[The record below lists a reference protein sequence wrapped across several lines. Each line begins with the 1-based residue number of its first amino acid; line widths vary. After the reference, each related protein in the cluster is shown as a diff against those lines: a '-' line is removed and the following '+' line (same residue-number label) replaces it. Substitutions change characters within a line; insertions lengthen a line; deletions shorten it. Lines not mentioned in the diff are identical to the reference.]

1 MNDLEQLREDLRAT
15 APEPRP
21 QFVARL
27 ERRAEAGFKESKPAK
42 PPRQINLWA
51 PAVALGCTALIA
63 LVIAIGSAGTGGD
76 DEEAAS
82 GSGDAGIAL
91 DDSGGSAASAP
102 QTSSAPE
109 ASRSRDFNGNLYEF
123 SAAAGD
129 DGAQRRVVEQRTSL
143 ELAAGAD
150 EFTDVT
156 DNVLRVAD
164 DTNAIVLRSSVS
176 ERDRR
181 GLARFDLRVPAS
193 RLDEAMAE
201 LSRLAHVTSRRAA
214 TEDITA
220 AYVSAADRL
229 EDARAE
235 RRALLKALERAD
247 TENEAEALRQQI
259 RFARD
264 RIVTA
269 ERDVDALQRRAD
281 RARVSVTVRS
291 TGRKAAG
298 VWTPGDAV
306 DDAGRIL
313 EVAVGVIVVT
323 AAVLAPIAVLA
334 LLGALLARTV
344 RRRRREAALDA
355 G

>member
-1 MNDLEQLREDLRAT
+1 MNDLEQLREDIRAT

-21 QFVARL
+21 QFEARL
-27 ERRAEAGFKESKPAK
+27 ERRVEAGFRTSKPEK
-42 PPRQINLWA
+42 PPRQIKLWG
-51 PAVALGCTALIA
+51 PAAALACTALVA
-63 LVIAIGSAGTGGD
+63 VVVGIGLSGGGD
-76 DEEAAS
+76 DEAMELGSEGGSSAEVAPQSDDAA
-82 GSGDAGIAL
+82 GDA
-91 DDSGGSAASAP
+91 SRAP
-102 QTSSAPE
+102 APLP
-109 ASRSRDFNGNLYEF
+109 RSRDFNG
-123 SAAAGD
+123 SALAYG
-129 DGAQRRVVEQRTSL
+129 DGAAERRRVVEQRTSL
-143 ELAAGAD
+143 ELEAGAD
-150 EFTDVT
+150 EFTDVS
-156 DNVLRVAD
+156 DGVLRVAD

-214 TEDITA
+214 TEDITG

-229 EDARAE
+229 KDARAE
-235 RRALLKALERAD
+235 RRALLKALEKAD

-264 RIVTA
+264 RIVA
-269 ERDVDALQRRAD
+269 AQRDVTRLQRRAD

-298 VWTPGDAV
+298 AWTPGDAI

-313 EVAVGVIVVT
+313 EVAVGVVVVT
-323 AAVLAPIAVLA
+323 AAALAPVALLV
-334 LLGALLARTV
+334 LLGALAARTV